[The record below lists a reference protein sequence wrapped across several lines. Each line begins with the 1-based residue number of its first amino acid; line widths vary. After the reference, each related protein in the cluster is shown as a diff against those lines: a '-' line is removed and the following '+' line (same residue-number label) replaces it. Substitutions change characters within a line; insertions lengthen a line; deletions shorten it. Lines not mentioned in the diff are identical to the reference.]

1 MRDMI
6 LILSGFCAGVC
17 VAGFRALVILERG
30 RMYCLWFVVGV
41 MTGWFSMG
49 VVAVFKSEGFIPW
62 RRRRRNGL

>member
-1 MRDMI
+1 M
-6 LILSGFCAGVC
+6 SV
-17 VAGFRALVILERG
+17 V
-30 RMYCLWFVVGV
+30 WFVVGV